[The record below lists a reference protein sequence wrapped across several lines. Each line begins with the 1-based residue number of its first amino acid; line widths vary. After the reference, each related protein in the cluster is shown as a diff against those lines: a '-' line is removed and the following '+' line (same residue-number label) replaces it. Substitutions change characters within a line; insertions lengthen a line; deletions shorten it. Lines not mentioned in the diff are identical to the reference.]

1 MWEDIDV
8 AADLAFIVAAI
19 GNALPF
25 MHRLALA
32 APLTAIKAVS
42 EGLIGRR
49 LNQNPLMPEDFT
61 KKLHCF
67 ILLIA
72 VSALVACI
80 INILL
85 L

>member
-1 MWEDIDV
+1 MHV

-25 MHRLALA
+25 VHRLALA
-32 APLTAIKAVS
+32 ATLTAIKAVS
-42 EGLIGRR
+42 EGLIGRG

-61 KKLHCF
+61 KKLHSF

-72 VSALVACI
+72 VSALAAWVIHRVTLSCD
-80 INILL
+80 
-85 L
+85 